1 MFIYF
6 CSVKIHAS
14 GLDKLLECIFCILLV
29 AEVLSLQ
36 KVEMLEGVVVSWQ
49 DIRWIWWMRQNV
61 IAQTVQRLK
70 LWLCQGQ
77 SGIVEKNW
85 AHFVDQCWLQ
95 ALQCLLHLID
105 LLSILLRCNGFARMQ
120 KAVLNQTVS
129 RSPNSNHDLF
139 LVQVRL

>member
-1 MFIYF
+1 
-6 CSVKIHAS
+6 
-14 GLDKLLECIFCILLV
+14 
-29 AEVLSLQ
+29 
-36 KVEMLEGVVVSWQ
+36 
-49 DIRWIWWMRQNV
+49 MRQNV

-105 LLSILLRCNGFARMQ
+105 LLSVLLRCNGFARMQ

-139 LVQVRL
+139 LVQVRLWELLSPTTELVIASCYIKSTYHTSQTNEEMICCCVE